1 MIVAPPQDDH
11 SSMESFAVLW
21 SESNRSPRAGRLELD
36 SSGLRFEGESTQR
49 IYYEDIE
56 AVHVARDRRERI
68 AGRPALVLDLAVGG
82 PLRIGSVGGVG
93 ILTELA
99 ERLGRLT
106 ATPLHV

>member
-1 MIVAPPQDDH
+1 
-11 SSMESFAVLW
+11 MESFAVIW
-21 SESNRSPRAGRLELD
+21 SESYRSPRAGKLELD
-36 SSGLRFEGESTQR
+36 SSGLRFDGDCTHR

-56 AVHVARDRRERI
+56 SVHVARDLRERI